1 MGGRAVTTIPAHAAA
16 TKRVVWNCSLF
27 RKTPTIPARG
37 PMPTG
42 DNVRMSTAVDMLFD
56 SITAKARLKGEDYI
70 QFKSMRRV
78 RSMLTK
84 LWESSARGIQEGS
97 AFASGFGKATLTS
110 CPTQQEWFGQFL
122 RGAEIRMGYATK
134 ANQSMT
140 TATIVRLLEIICRE
154 VEEEGPIVA
163 REYYKVGAAVA
174 TAVCTSLRGPEVF
187 QLDLAGMRS
196 HIYMGRT

>member
-1 MGGRAVTTIPAHAAA
+1 M
-16 TKRVVWNCSLF
+16 
-27 RKTPTIPARG
+27 
-37 PMPTG
+37 
-42 DNVRMSTAVDMLFD
+42 
-56 SITAKARLKGEDYI
+56 
-70 QFKSMRRV
+70 
-78 RSMLTK
+78 
-84 LWESSARGIQEGS
+84 

-122 RGAEIRMGYATK
+122 REKEIRMGYATK
-134 ANQSMT
+134 ANQSLT
-140 TATIVRLLEIICRE
+140 TTTIVRLLEIICQE

-187 QLDLAGMRS
+187 QLNLAGMRS